1 MNSGFNVATAGRLAT
16 PGAGNWHRTWKIGW
30 RIAVLLGVVIVL
42 LAAIYPAALMPHD
55 PFDIVGSRRLM
66 PPGPIYWLGT
76 DHLGRDLLSRI
87 IFGTQPSLLVAS
99 GVVALATSI
108 GLIGGMLAGFYRRFD
123 NVIMRVMD
131 GMMAFPAIMLALA
144 IIAIMGR
151 SVSNLVLAIAI
162 VYAPQIGRVCRSAVL
177 ACRELDYVTAAVA
190 AGASDFWVMTRHLFP
205 NVMPVL
211 IVQATYFFARAL
223 LTEASL
229 SFLGLGLSPDEP
241 SWGTILGEGRRFLR
255 DASWTTIFPGL
266 AIALSVV
273 ILNVF
278 GDVIRDRLDPRLKAV
293 GRPNQ

>member
-1 MNSGFNVATAGRLAT
+1 MS
-16 PGAGNWHRTWKIGW
+16 IGW
-30 RIAVLLGVVIVL
+30 RIVAVLALGLVL

-55 PFDIVGSRRLM
+55 PFGIDGSRRLE
-66 PPGPIYWLGT
+66 PPGSIYWLGT

-87 IFGTQPSLLVAS
+87 IFGTQPSLLIAA
-99 GVVALATSI
+99 GVVILATSV
-108 GLIGGMLAGFYRRFD
+108 GLVAGMLAGFYRRFD
-123 NVIMRVMD
+123 NIIMRVMD

-151 SVSNLVLAIAI
+151 SVTNLILAVAI
-162 VYAPQIGRVCRSAVL
+162 VYAPQIGRICRSAVL

-190 AGASDFWVMTRHLFP
+190 AGASDFWVMTRHLLP

-211 IVQATYFFARAL
+211 VVQATYFFARAL

-255 DASWTTIFPGL
+255 DASWTTIFPGFTI
-266 AIALSVV
+266 AISVV
-273 ILNVF
+273 VLNVF

-293 GRPNQ
+293 DRSTR